1 MGQRHQA
8 FLIARVRPIQGPPS
22 YRCVGAFHHQWCQD
36 KAPLRATR
44 RFIRLLQRSENAAV
58 VRGELRALDGKYE
71 ARPGRL
77 PSVPCPFTLSLLGMA
92 WTTCMDER
100 YYSGVTF
107 KQSILDANM
116 GCWDGHNDDG
126 ISVIDVTDVEWPAY
140 CFSVRNAAAPLSA
153 YDYLSC
159 YFRLDAPPLKNPSH
173 IFRG

>member
-71 ARPGRL
+71 APPGKL
-77 PSVPCPFTLSLLGMA
+77 PIVPCPFTLSLLGIA

-100 YYSGVTF
+100 YFSGVTL

-116 GCWDGHNDDG
+116 GCWDGGEHLCTNIVSFNDP
-126 ISVIDVTDVEWPAY
+126 VTD
-140 CFSVRNAAAPLSA
+140 
-153 YDYLSC
+153 
-159 YFRLDAPPLKNPSH
+159 
-173 IFRG
+173 